1 MIKKFLSKYL
11 GEDFMR
17 LQLREKI
24 VWIWLVVSF
33 CLLLAVDYNHTS
45 FVSSLCVILNF
56 GISATVAKKVL
67 PKNWGKEDNEL

>member
-24 VWIWLVVSF
+24 VWIWFVVSF
-33 CLLLAVDYNHTS
+33 CLL
-45 FVSSLCVILNF
+45 
-56 GISATVAKKVL
+56 
-67 PKNWGKEDNEL
+67 